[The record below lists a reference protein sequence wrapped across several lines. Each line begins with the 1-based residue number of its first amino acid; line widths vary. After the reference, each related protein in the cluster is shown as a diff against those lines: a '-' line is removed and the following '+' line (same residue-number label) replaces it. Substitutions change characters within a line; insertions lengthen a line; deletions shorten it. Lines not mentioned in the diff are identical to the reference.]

1 MAFRDLIDD
10 ASHMGWT
17 SAVLGRVMYRL
28 EDFLGLSV
36 FRVNTRPLG
45 TQHDSTAPALPGITI
60 REVNAD
66 ELLEAARDPA
76 LDLEPLFV
84 REALA
89 RGDLAWGAFE
99 HGKLVC
105 YTWRAFSKAP
115 FTDGFWVRVPAP
127 FQYGY
132 KSFTLPSHRGRGLY
146 PAVGRI
152 ADQRSGEL
160 GCPAML
166 HLVNVANMASL
177 RAAHQL
183 GSRKAGYAGYFKFFA
198 RRLAFRTAAARA
210 IGVELYLPRSGSPLA
225 DSQ

>member
-166 HLVNVANMASL
+166 HPDRSRGKSARQQKSRLRRLLQVLCPTPGISYRRRASDRG
-177 RAAHQL
+177 RALPASVRL
-183 GSRKAGYAGYFKFFA
+183 TA
-198 RRLAFRTAAARA
+198 RRFAMNR
-210 IGVELYLPRSGSPLA
+210 LPG
-225 DSQ
+225 